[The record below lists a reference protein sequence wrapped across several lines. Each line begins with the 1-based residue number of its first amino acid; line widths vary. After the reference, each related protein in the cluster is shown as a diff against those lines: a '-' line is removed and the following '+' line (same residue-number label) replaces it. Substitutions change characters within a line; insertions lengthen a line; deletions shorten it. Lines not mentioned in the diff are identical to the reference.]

1 MISAI
6 DYLEQRIAELRTE
19 QPETAEG
26 RMALRRSIA
35 ELEQIVTRLKLDVL
49 IALEQAIAEDLADPG
64 IEGEE

>member
-19 QPETAEG
+19 QPETPEG
-26 RMALRRSIA
+26 RMALHRSIA

-64 IEGEE
+64 IEGAK